1 MLAIEVWLADMRIQ
15 VPLGTACL
23 TYDRQTDRCQMRVMQ
38 KQCQKT
44 DFELLLV
51 RKGLGVQPSLNLF
64 IRCENDWHPVMQPA
78 QPKSP
83 STQDCFWQHKA
94 RWHARNG
101 WCVESCVLQFLCM
114 KRGLSRMMTLVCVL
128 SACRLAIGAS
138 WKNLWS

>member
-1 MLAIEVWLADMRIQ
+1 MLAIEIWLADMRIQ

-78 QPKSP
+78 QP
-83 STQDCFWQHKA
+83 
-94 RWHARNG
+94 
-101 WCVESCVLQFLCM
+101 
-114 KRGLSRMMTLVCVL
+114 
-128 SACRLAIGAS
+128 
-138 WKNLWS
+138 